1 MSVTDPAGESGGPE
15 GGGPDWAVPAW
26 LVEHARRFA
35 ESGAVPAVPKVAATV
50 LLLRDAPGGPEV
62 YLIRRAATMAFASGM
77 YAFPGGSVDPRD
89 LEVHPGWIGPA
100 PERWAD
106 QLGLADPP
114 AGQNGAAAE
123 PGAGAAASGQP
134 VASRDPVALA
144 SAVVCAAV
152 RETFEE
158 AGVLLAGEPLVGDL
172 AADGWEEVRRGLVAH
187 RVGLAE
193 VLAARGLAVR
203 SDLVGP
209 WARWITPV
217 VEPRRYDT
225 FFFVAALPAGQHA
238 RDVSGEADLTVW
250 LRPADAVAA
259 ARAGERA
266 MLPPTLRVLEQV
278 AGFADT
284 TSVLAAARDRRLTP
298 VRPEVRLTG
307 DGATF
312 ELSTGN

>member
-1 MSVTDPAGESGGPE
+1 VTAPPERPAGQPG
-15 GGGPDWAVPAW
+15 WAVPGW
-26 LVEHARRFA
+26 LAEHARRFA
-35 ESGAVPAVPKVAATV
+35 ESGAPPAVPKVAATV
-50 LLLRDAPGGPEV
+50 VLLRDAPGGPEA

-89 LEVHPGWIGPA
+89 LVAHLGWTGPP

-106 QLGLADPP
+106 QLGLATPADQRRPAAPP
-114 AGQNGAAAE
+114 TTGARAA
-123 PGAGAAASGQP
+123 
-134 VASRDPVALA
+134 DPVALA
-144 SAVVCAAV
+144 TAVVCAAV

-172 AADGWEEVRRGLVAH
+172 TGDGWEDVRRELVGH

-193 VLAARGLAVR
+193 VLAGRGLALR

-225 FFFVAALPAGQHA
+225 FFFVAVLPAEQLA

-266 MLPPTLRVLEQV
+266 MLPPTVRVLEEL
-278 AGFADT
+278 AGYPDT
-284 TSVLAAARDRRLTP
+284 GAVLAAARDRRLTP
-298 VRPEVRLTG
+298 VMPVVRLTG

-312 ELSTGN
+312 ELSSGN